1 MKSVEKLLEDPN
13 YDGDPENIR
22 DWREDTRADAQ
33 EMWDLVSSDD
43 EQLDSESEESG
54 AHYDTY
60 DLGE

>member
-1 MKSVEKLLEDPN
+1 MKSVEKLLEDPD

-22 DWREDTRADAQ
+22 DWREDTRADTQ
-33 EMWDLVSSDD
+33 EMWNLVSSDD
-43 EQLDSESEESG
+43 EPLDPESEGYG